1 MATVGGER
9 HAGGRPRTRE
19 PSELFLK
26 VERLARQ
33 RGMHLDELASKAG
46 VSTPT
51 LYQLRDPR
59 VSTAKAI
66 AEALGITL
74 DRLIS
79 PPRRSSRRS
88 SA

>member
-1 MATVGGER
+1 MATVSGER
-9 HAGGRPRTRE
+9 HAGGRPRTRQ

-26 VERLARQ
+26 VEKLARR
-33 RGMHLDELASKAG
+33 RGLHLDELASKAG
-46 VSTPT
+46 ISTPT

-66 AEALGITL
+66 AEALGITV
-74 DRLIS
+74 DRLIA
-79 PPRRSSRRS
+79 PPRRSSRRA